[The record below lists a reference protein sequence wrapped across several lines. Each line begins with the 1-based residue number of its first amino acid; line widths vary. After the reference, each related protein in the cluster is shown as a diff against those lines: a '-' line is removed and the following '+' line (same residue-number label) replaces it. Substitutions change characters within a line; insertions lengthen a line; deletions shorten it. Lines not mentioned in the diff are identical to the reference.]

1 MPELQ
6 ESQLS
11 GSLEWDNKPVEWQD
25 AIHQLLENS
34 PELIAAW
41 EKVRHDEITVQRE
54 RAEPIPN
61 VTVSASVGRNFESGD
76 TVTAVTAGIPLPIFD
91 KNRGTVQQALADLNR
106 SRANVKR
113 LELEL
118 STRLAAQYR
127 NYRTAW
133 QHVAAY
139 RSQMLPKSK
148 KAFDLLH
155 ASYQARR
162 TAWPDVLMAQRM
174 YLDLQ
179 LQYVNQLVTYRET
192 DIAIRGMLLSGGLAE
207 PPAPI
212 GGGHIDAIPKP
223 R

>member
-1 MPELQ
+1 MVGMPELQ

-91 KNRGTVQQALADLNR
+91 KNRGTVLR
-106 SRANVKR
+106 KVRAYLGRRPGRNQR
-113 LELEL
+113 
-118 STRLAAQYR
+118 QYGSEG
-127 NYRTAW
+127 N
-133 QHVAAY
+133 
-139 RSQMLPKSK
+139 
-148 KAFDLLH
+148 
-155 ASYQARR
+155 
-162 TAWPDVLMAQRM
+162 
-174 YLDLQ
+174 
-179 LQYVNQLVTYRET
+179 
-192 DIAIRGMLLSGGLAE
+192 
-207 PPAPI
+207 
-212 GGGHIDAIPKP
+212 
-223 R
+223 